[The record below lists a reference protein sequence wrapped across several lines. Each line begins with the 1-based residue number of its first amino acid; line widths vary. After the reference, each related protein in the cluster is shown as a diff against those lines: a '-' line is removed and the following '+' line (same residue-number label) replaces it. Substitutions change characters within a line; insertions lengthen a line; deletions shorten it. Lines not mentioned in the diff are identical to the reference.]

1 MRYIIKSVFVLF
13 IIFLLGIN
21 LYEWGK
27 DIVVST
33 EENVVRPAAAT
44 TTGAVQKALASVRKL
59 EEKVRPPNRLNTR
72 NDYMNSISGGYCY
85 VGTDRDVRTCIYT
98 GAGDTC
104 EGAIYPTMAVCRNPE
119 LRP

>member
-1 MRYIIKSVFVLF
+1 MRNIIKIAFVLF
-13 IIFLLGIN
+13 VIFLLGIN

-27 DIVVST
+27 DIIITT
-33 EENVVRPAAAT
+33 EDNVVKPAASAT
-44 TTGAVQKALASVRKL
+44 SQTIQKALQTVRKIEGVL
-59 EEKVRPPNRLNTR
+59 KPPNRLHTR

-98 GAGDTC
+98 GSGDKC
-104 EGAIYPTMAVCRNPE
+104 EGTIYPTMAVCRNPE